1 MVNRRDFLRFGA
13 LAATGTVPA
22 LRLAQSA
29 PVSHAWFGLHPQ
41 IEQNPKAV
49 FIRRTNV
56 AHKMDGAAKLREGLN
71 LSRQIFVPMDK
82 PGIPLTHRI
91 VLKPNA
97 TGVYD
102 RTRAAADNWGV
113 GTDPQFYEGMVSG
126 LKELGL
132 KRFEFVESTG

>member
-13 LAATGTVPA
+13 LAACGTVPG
-22 LRLAQSA
+22 LRLAEAA
-29 PVSHAWFGLHPQ
+29 PVSHAYFGLHPL
-41 IEQNPKAV
+41 IERNPKAV
-49 FIRRTNV
+49 FIRRTHV
-56 AHKMDGAAKLREGLN
+56 ANKMDGPAKLREGLA

-102 RTRAAADNWGV
+102 RRRALADNWGV
-113 GTDPQFYEGMVSG
+113 GTDPQFYEGMVTG
-126 LKELGL
+126 LQELGL
-132 KRFEFVESTG
+132 